1 MSVDFAN
8 GSRPTLGDPGEESR
22 RVATFSC
29 PLLVRAFVE
38 GNASRA
44 PRFRQSASS
53 PLAAGSSFVA
63 TRRGNRNLAGR
74 RFSATARS
82 RPRHPGWLG
91 RPKLSVW
98 SNRWYWPVSTPSGL
112 IRKREWPSLILVA
125 YIRAM
130 GHIDTC
136 LGILRRLIAKGD
148 VNGIPL
154 AKRAIN
160 EYWDAAPVQA
170 RESGLRFVQQDVL
183 NQRNAVTGDHR
194 NLADTVNA
202 YIEKKLAANR
212 AAKRPT

>member
-1 MSVDFAN
+1 
-8 GSRPTLGDPGEESR
+8 
-22 RVATFSC
+22 
-29 PLLVRAFVE
+29 
-38 GNASRA
+38 
-44 PRFRQSASS
+44 
-53 PLAAGSSFVA
+53 LAAGEVA
-63 TRRGNRNLAGR
+63 IAIKRRDDAEGLLIYVEGRLSWWPLSTSTSPNLIFG
-74 RFSATARS
+74 
-82 RPRHPGWLG
+82 
-91 RPKLSVW
+91 
-98 SNRWYWPVSTPSGL
+98 
-112 IRKREWPSLILVA
+112 A

-183 NQRNAVTGDHR
+183 DQRNAVTGDHR
-194 NLADTVNA
+194 NFADTVNA